1 MLQWLLAGF
10 SQALAGR
17 FGPRPAILPG
27 VLQSAP
33 DSRREVLGWGPA
45 VGLCSKEEAAYHSA
59 LSQYAMVETD
69 FDAASEAQQT
79 HNRLVDLALT
89 IIVRAR
95 QRPQAPPSQSARPI
109 PPVERGHLKSRNVP
123 TSKSPFRNPVWPWGL
138 SPRRTKGPKKWA
150 LRLH

>member
-123 TSKSPFRNPVWPWGL
+123 TSKARRM
-138 SPRRTKGPKKWA
+138 RRTSPSCRSCCVAERSSWPISEA
-150 LRLH
+150 